1 MTENVVGKSDWTNL
15 IETLYRFEGSE
26 MKIEELQRL
35 AKAEERE
42 KVPVKRKDFE
52 GGGSRLGSRTA
63 AKQIPQTRNCSPMKI
78 EDAVEIAP

>member
-1 MTENVVGKSDWTNL
+1 
-15 IETLYRFEGSE
+15 
-26 MKIEELQRL
+26 MKIEELQGL

-63 AKQIPQTRNCSPMKI
+63 AKQIPQTRNCDGSWKRAG
-78 EDAVEIAP
+78 AVEIAP

>member
-1 MTENVVGKSDWTNL
+1 
-15 IETLYRFEGSE
+15 
-26 MKIEELQRL
+26 MKIEELHGL